1 MKTISFEA
9 DDDGVLLTLL
19 SVLLLSLLLFSLLL
33 LLLSLL
39 LLLLLLSI
47 LLDFLD
53 FLLLKKILES
63 LVLYVATKSPL
74 LILEDED
81 LLLETILLFLFTRY
95 EVNVPYIN

>member
-19 SVLLLSLLLFSLLL
+19 SVLLLSLLL
-33 LLLSLL
+33 LSSL

-53 FLLLKKILES
+53 FLLLKVILES

-95 EVNVPYIN
+95 EGNVPFIN